1 MIDANINRLR
11 EGLRVI
17 EDIHRYIFDD
27 KEISTTIKELRHDIQ
42 KAYDIDRVKYRDI
55 ENDVSKDTTKSEIS
69 RDDLDSILI
78 ANFSRVQE
86 SARVLEELFKLTSS
100 NLSSLFKNIRYTLYA
115 IEKKSYT
122 KYIYPN
128 QKDS

>member
-11 EGLRVI
+11 EGLRVV

-27 KEISTTIKELRHDIQ
+27 KDISAQLKELRHDIQ
-42 KAYDIDRVKYRDI
+42 KAYDVDRVIYRDI

-69 RDDLDSILI
+69 RDSLDSILI

-86 SARVLEELFKLTSS
+86 SARVLEELFKLNSD
-100 NLSSLFKNIRYTLYA
+100 NLSSIFKNIRYSLYA
-115 IEKKSYT
+115 IEKQSYS
-122 KYIYPN
+122 KYIYPHK
-128 QKDS
+128 KDS